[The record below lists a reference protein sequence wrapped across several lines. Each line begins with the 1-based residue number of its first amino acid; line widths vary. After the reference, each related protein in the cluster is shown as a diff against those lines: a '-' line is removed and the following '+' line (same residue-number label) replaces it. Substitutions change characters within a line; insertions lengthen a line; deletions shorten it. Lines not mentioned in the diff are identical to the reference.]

1 VDDAA
6 RPVGPGVA
14 GHLLVKGPTTSPF
27 YWNRLDR
34 TRATMLGE
42 WLRTG
47 DVFVQDEDGWFTF
60 AGRADDMVKVGGRW
74 VAPAEVE
81 AHLAEHPAVL
91 EAGVVGRLGADG
103 LTRIHAAVVLTEGA
117 RASAGLAE
125 ELRSFVAGRAAGYK
139 VPHAIEFV
147 AELPK
152 TATGKVQ
159 RFRLRTEE

>member
-1 VDDAA
+1 
-6 RPVGPGVA
+6 
-14 GHLLVKGPTTSPF
+14 
-27 YWNRLDR
+27 
-34 TRATMLGE
+34 M
-42 WLRTG
+42 
-47 DVFVQDEDGWFTF
+47 FVQDEDGWFTF

-81 AHLAEHPAVL
+81 AYLAEHPAVL
-91 EAGVVGRLGADG
+91 EAGVVGRSGADG

-125 ELRSFVAGRAAGYK
+125 ELRGFVAGRAAGYK